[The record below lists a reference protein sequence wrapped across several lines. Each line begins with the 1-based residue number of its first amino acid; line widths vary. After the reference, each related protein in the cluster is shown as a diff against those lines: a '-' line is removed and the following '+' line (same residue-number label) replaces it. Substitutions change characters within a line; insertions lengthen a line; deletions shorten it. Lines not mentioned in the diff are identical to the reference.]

1 MRLTSL
7 MLSATLALGF
17 ASNTFAQSKEIIGAA
32 NPGAPLST
40 AVKADGLIYVS
51 GAIGKGG
58 AVTGDVKQQTKDT
71 LEALDATLKSAGT
84 SIFNSGSVT
93 VYLVDAAD
101 VAGMNEAYAQ
111 FFAASKLPPPART
124 TVILTTPLALPTGKV
139 EISTIGIPAGAPRK
153 AIQPEGWAKNTAP
166 YSYAI
171 QTGNTLFLSGIVS
184 RDYKAGTV
192 IKGDMAAQT
201 KVVMDSAGEILKA
214 AGMGFG
220 DLVQSRVWYNAPN
233 NRELNPVYGSYFE
246 GVAPP
251 TRAAVRAG
259 LPGADYLVE
268 ATFVAVKDPTRKVV
282 SPPPAEPAAPAAAT
296 PPPAAGAA
304 AAPRVSILSPSIQV
318 GKRLYISGMLGSTP
332 ENKGDAKAQTAATLD
347 RIEAVLKAAG
357 YQWSDVVDSL
367 VYLTDMGKFQDM
379 NAAYRE
385 RFPQAPPARATIG
398 VGLGGDALVEI
409 MFVAV
414 K

>member
-1 MRLTSL
+1 
-7 MLSATLALGF
+7 
-17 ASNTFAQSKEIIGAA
+17 
-32 NPGAPLST
+32 
-40 AVKADGLIYVS
+40 
-51 GAIGKGG
+51 
-58 AVTGDVKQQTKDT
+58 VKQQTKDT

-84 SIFNSGSVT
+84 SLFSAASVT

-111 FFAASKLPPPART
+111 YFSTSKLPPPART
-124 TVILTTPLALPTGKV
+124 TVILTTPLALPEGKV
-139 EISTIGIPAGAPRK
+139 EISTIGIPSGGARK

-192 IKGDMAAQT
+192 VKGDMAAQT

-233 NRELNPVYGSYFE
+233 NRELNPVYAGYFA
-246 GVAPP
+246 GVDPP

-259 LPGADYLVE
+259 LPGPDYLVE

-282 SPPPAEPAAPAAAT
+282 SPPAAPAPAAPPPAAAAPAA
-296 PPPAAGAA
+296 
-304 AAPRVSILSPSIQV
+304 PRINFLSPAIQV

-347 RIEAVLKAAG
+347 RIEAVLKAGG

-367 VYLTDMGKFQDM
+367 VYVTDMGKFQDM